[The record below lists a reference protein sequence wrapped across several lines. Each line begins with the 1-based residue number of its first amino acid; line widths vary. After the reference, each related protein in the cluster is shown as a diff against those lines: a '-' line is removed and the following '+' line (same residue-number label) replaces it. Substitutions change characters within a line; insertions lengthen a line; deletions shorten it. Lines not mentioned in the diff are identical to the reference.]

1 VNRAKALPF
10 GSVLL
15 VRAKPRESW
24 PMRGLDSSSTSRE
37 SRVSQRAARDPA
49 LLKKALRSMSFLSA
63 EPTPFDLHF
72 RMFGVDVRVHP
83 FFWLF
88 MALLGWNGDNLQY
101 TFIWVMCGFLSILAH
116 ELGHALTSRFF
127 GQPSDITL
135 YAFGGYATAYP
146 FHGTWRNVAVVAA
159 GPLVS
164 FSTGGLA
171 YLAMLGLFRFPQWLP
186 EDEQVVGNILYF
198 LFCLQF
204 QGIGWGLL
212 NSIPIYPLDGGQITR
227 YLFVRFRPWDG
238 VSLSLKLSL
247 LLAIIFGVLAFQ
259 RQDTMWGIFMLSFA
273 MNNWQELQMARG

>member
-1 VNRAKALPF
+1 MRVGQNADWTVPEATERVILGRA
-10 GSVLL
+10 
-15 VRAKPRESW
+15 
-24 PMRGLDSSSTSRE
+24 
-37 SRVSQRAARDPA
+37 QRAAPCPVI
-49 LLKKALRSMSFLSA
+49 KAPQFMSFLSA
-63 EPTPFDLHF
+63 EPTPFDLH
-72 RMFGVDVRVHP
+72 
-83 FFWLF
+83 
-88 MALLGWNGDNLQY
+88 
-101 TFIWVMCGFLSILAH
+101 
-116 ELGHALTSRFF
+116 TSRFF

-135 YAFGGYATAYP
+135 YAFGGFATAYP

-171 YLAMLGLFRFPQWLP
+171 YLAMIGLFNFPQWLP
-186 EDEQVVGNILYF
+186 EDEQVVENILYF

-259 RQDTMWGIFMLSFA
+259 RQDTMWGLFMLSFA
-273 MNNWQELQMARG
+273 MNNWQELQMTRR